1 MEQSHEISHAILA
14 KRESFHYTLFR
25 VSGKTEETQG
35 NPLPLPRVKGTVL
48 VKECLSIGQT

>member
-25 VSGKTEETQG
+25 VSVKTEETQG